1 MSKDPARL
9 GLPVADRQVRMV
21 GVVEGYRDVTMFR
34 KAGLLTGGLLV
45 GLLAAG
51 AAVCVWLA
59 LEYHWF
65 SSDVA
70 KSRARLP
77 ATLQSSLAPS
87 KNVLNQ
93 PQVTLVRYTSDTS
106 TGGAVLFSTNPQTKV
121 VSFLTIPPV
130 STLGGRE
137 LRTYS
142 TSQLIDGLK
151 QRAGIT
157 VRHVAIIDL
166 TNVGALV
173 DGLGG
178 IRVNNPAAFSVPV
191 SGGQT
196 WSFANGPLKLDGPHA
211 VAYLRRSILTGD
223 ALGQA
228 GVTVLKGIVHRVL
241 EPSSV
246 GSLQTTGTALA
257 TSTAT
262 DLSDA
267 DVVGLVY
274 LRLDGGTGMECGLPP
289 REELTSST
297 GSATVQAFLGQ
308 SPGQTSA
315 AGCRARPIASK
326 VFLPPKS
333 VVKLVQ
339 RFGWGAFLAAAGLM
353 LALMLA
359 VGSVLI
365 LRSRRPVV
373 VGESGEGPAVVAV
386 PVSQQRSE
394 DVVSSPAMADTL
406 TNGHVDQQR
415 IEPPAPAPDAPG
427 LPAERP
433 QAAPAEALPAAEV
446 VPASPAAE
454 PGVVMPEA
462 VPADVLTEYLPP
474 PAPAEDVVSAAPTP
488 DVVEPPASDRTRVRW
503 SVPRV
508 NDVAEPTAVEQSPPA
523 EPPGKWRTYVA
534 SAPTRRA
541 AARTPTGQRAAARTP
556 VSGRPADVPR
566 RPQEAPDRS
575 KRGGRRVSRSQAARR
590 WIYLHQD
597 VMWAVGLGAV
607 VALVA
612 GAFAGLI

>member
-1 MSKDPARL
+1 MESKQRITL
-9 GLPVADRQVRMV
+9 VRRV
-21 GVVEGYRDVTMFR
+21 
-34 KAGLLTGGLLV
+34 GLLTGGLLV
-45 GLLAAG
+45 GVLAAG

-65 SSDVA
+65 SNDVA

-121 VSFLTIPPV
+121 VSFLTIAPV

-137 LRTYS
+137 LRSYS
-142 TSQLIDGLK
+142 TPQLIDALK

-173 DGLGG
+173 DGIGG
-178 IRVNNPAAFSVPV
+178 IRVNNPAAFDVPV
-191 SGGQT
+191 SGGRT
-196 WSFANGPLKLDGPHA
+196 WSFAKGPLHLDGAHA
-211 VAYLRRSILTGD
+211 VAYLRRGILTGD

-246 GSLQTTGTALA
+246 GALQTTGTALA
-257 TSTAT
+257 SSTAT

-289 REELTSST
+289 REELTSSS
-297 GSATVQAFLGQ
+297 GSATMRAFLGQ
-308 SPGQTSA
+308 SAGQTSA
-315 AGCRARPIASK
+315 AGCTARPIASK
-326 VFLPPKS
+326 VFLPPKD

-373 VGESGEGPAVVAV
+373 AGDPGEQTAVVAV

-394 DVVSSPAMADTL
+394 DVLSAPAVAETL
-406 TNGHVDQQR
+406 TNGHVEGQQ
-415 IEPPAPAPDAPG
+415 IEPPAPTPDAPAP
-427 LPAERP
+427 PAEPP
-433 QAAPAEALPAAEV
+433 QATPAKARPAEA
-446 VPASPAAE
+446 VPAPPEAPE
-454 PGVVMPEA
+454 VVMPEA
-462 VPADVLTEYLPP
+462 VPADVLTEQVPP
-474 PAPAEDVVSAAPTP
+474 PVPALAEDVVSAAPIP
-488 DVVEPPASDRTRVRW
+488 DVVEPLATDRPRVRW
-503 SVPRV
+503 SMPRV
-508 NDVAEPTAVEQSPPA
+508 TDAAEPIAA
-523 EPPGKWRTYVA
+523 EPPSPARPRGEGNPPRVTTPA
-534 SAPTRRA
+534 STTGAPGWAAAGRRA
-541 AARTPTGQRAAARTP
+541 AARAGG
-556 VSGRPADVPR
+556 SGRPADAPR
-566 RPQEAPDRS
+566 RPQDASGDAPRRPHESADRR
-575 KRGGRRVSRSQAARR
+575 KRSGRRVSRAQAVRH
-590 WIYLHQD
+590 WIYVHQD

>member
-1 MSKDPARL
+1 MESKRRITL
-9 GLPVADRQVRMV
+9 VRRV
-21 GVVEGYRDVTMFR
+21 
-34 KAGLLTGGLLV
+34 GLLTGGLLV
-45 GLLAAG
+45 GVLAAG

-142 TSQLIDGLK
+142 TPQLIDALK
-151 QRAGIT
+151 RQAGIT

-173 DGLGG
+173 DGIGG
-178 IRVNNPAAFSVPV
+178 IHVNNPAAFNVAV
-191 SGGQT
+191 AGGQT
-196 WSFANGPLKLDGPHA
+196 WRFAKGPLQLDGPHA
-211 VAYLRRSILTGD
+211 VAYLRRGILTGD

-308 SPGQTSA
+308 STGQTSA
-315 AGCRARPIASK
+315 AGCTARPIASK
-326 VFLPPKS
+326 VFLPPKG

-365 LRSRRPVV
+365 LRSRRPMVAGDP
-373 VGESGEGPAVVAV
+373 GEQPAVVAV

-394 DVVSSPAMADTL
+394 DVVSSPAVAERL
-406 TNGHVDQQR
+406 TNGRVEGQQ
-415 IEPPAPAPDAPG
+415 IEPPAPTPDAPA
-427 LPAERP
+427 LPVERP
-433 QAAPAEALPAAEV
+433 QAAPAEARPAEA
-446 VPASPAAE
+446 VPAPPEAQ
-454 PGVVMPEA
+454 PDVVMPEA
-462 VPADVLTEYLPP
+462 VPADVLTEQVPP
-474 PAPAEDVVSAAPTP
+474 PVPALAEDVVSAAPIP
-488 DVVEPPASDRTRVRW
+488 DVVESPASERPRVRW

-508 NDVAEPTAVEQSPPA
+508 TDAAEPDAAEPPPPAGPPA
-523 EPPGKWRTYVA
+523 EGSPPRVTTPARTTGPGWA
-534 SAPTRRA
+534 AAGRRA
-541 AARTPTGQRAAARTP
+541 AARAAAR
-556 VSGRPADVPR
+556 RPADVPR
-566 RPQEAPDRS
+566 RPKDASANAPRRPQDPADGRKRS
-575 KRGGRRVSRSQAARR
+575 GRRVSRSQAVRH
-590 WIYLHQD
+590 WVYLHQD

>member
-1 MSKDPARL
+1 MESKRRITL
-9 GLPVADRQVRMV
+9 VRRV
-21 GVVEGYRDVTMFR
+21 
-34 KAGLLTGGLLV
+34 GLLTGGLLV
-45 GLLAAG
+45 GVLAAG

-65 SSDVA
+65 SNDVA

-121 VSFLTIPPV
+121 VSFLTIAPV

-137 LRTYS
+137 FRTYS
-142 TSQLIDGLK
+142 TPQLIDALRR
-151 QRAGIT
+151 QAGIT

-178 IRVNNPAAFSVPV
+178 IRVNNPAAFNVTV

-196 WSFANGPLKLDGPHA
+196 WSFAKGPLQLDGPHA
-211 VAYLRRSILTGD
+211 VAYLRRGILTGV

-297 GSATVQAFLGQ
+297 GSATLQAFLGQ
-308 SPGQTSA
+308 SAGQTSA
-315 AGCRARPIASK
+315 GGCRARPIASR
-326 VFLPPKS
+326 VFLPPKG

-339 RFGWGAFLAAAGLM
+339 RFGWSAFLAAAGLM

-359 VGSVLI
+359 LGSVLI
-365 LRSRRPVV
+365 LRSRRPAVA
-373 VGESGEGPAVVAV
+373 GEPGEQPAVMAIPVSQQRSDDVVSSPAVMAV

-394 DVVSSPAMADTL
+394 DVVTSPAAADTL
-406 TNGHVDQQR
+406 TNGHVDEQQ
-415 IEPPAPAPDAPG
+415 IEPPPPAPDAPA

-433 QAAPAEALPAAEV
+433 QAVPAEALPAAEV
-446 VPASPAAE
+446 VPAPPAAQ
-454 PGVVMPEA
+454 PDVVMPEA
-462 VPADVLTEYLPP
+462 VPVDVLTEHVPP
-474 PAPAEDVVSAAPTP
+474 PAPALAEDVVSAAPIP
-488 DVVEPPASDRTRVRW
+488 DVVEPTASDRPRVRW

-508 NDVAEPTAVEQSPPA
+508 TDAAAPTAAQLPPPA
-523 EPPGKWRTYVA
+523 EPRGKWRTYVT

-541 AARTPTGQRAAARTP
+541 AGPPAAGRRAAA
-556 VSGRPADVPR
+556 SGRPADAPR

-575 KRGGRRVSRSQAARR
+575 RRGGRRVSRSQAVRH
-590 WIYLHQD
+590 WIHIHQD

>member
-1 MSKDPARL
+1 MESKRRL
-9 GLPVADRQVRMV
+9 ILVRRV
-21 GVVEGYRDVTMFR
+21 
-34 KAGLLTGGLLV
+34 GLLTGGLLV
-45 GLLAAG
+45 GVLAAG

-65 SSDVA
+65 SNDVA

-93 PQVTLVRYTSDTS
+93 PQVTLVRYTSGTS

-121 VSFLTIPPV
+121 VSFLTIAPV

-137 LRTYS
+137 FRHYS
-142 TSQLIDGLK
+142 TPQLIDALK

-173 DGLGG
+173 DGIGG
-178 IRVNNPAAFSVPV
+178 IRVNNPAAFDVAV
-191 SGGQT
+191 SGGRT
-196 WSFANGPLKLDGPHA
+196 WSFAKGPLQLDGAHA
-211 VAYLRRSILTGD
+211 VAYLRRGFLTGN

-257 TSTAT
+257 SSTAT

-297 GSATVQAFLGQ
+297 GSATVRAFLGQ
-308 SPGQTSA
+308 SAGQTSA
-315 AGCRARPIASK
+315 SGCTARPIASK
-326 VFLPPKS
+326 VFLPPKD

-365 LRSRRPVV
+365 LRSRRPLVA
-373 VGESGEGPAVVAV
+373 GEPGEQPAVVAI
-386 PVSQQRSE
+386 PVSQQRSD
-394 DVVSSPAMADTL
+394 DVVSSPAEADTL
-406 TNGHVDQQR
+406 TNGHVDGP
-415 IEPPAPAPDAPG
+415 IEPPAPTPDAPA

-433 QAAPAEALPAAEV
+433 QAAPAEARPAEV
-446 VPASPAAE
+446 VPAPPEAQ
-454 PGVVMPEA
+454 PDVVMPEA
-462 VPADVLTEYLPP
+462 VPADVLTEQVPP
-474 PAPAEDVVSAAPTP
+474 PVPALAEDVVSAAPIP
-488 DVVEPPASDRTRVRW
+488 DVVESPASDRPAGAMEHAARHGCRGARPLRSHRRPRNRVRRRAHPV
-503 SVPRV
+503 SPPPLRPPALPVGRQQAGAPPLARRSAAVRPMPHDGHRTPRPMPHDGHR
-508 NDVAEPTAVEQSPPA
+508 NQPTAEGGAAGGSVGHRPFATGSTSIRTSCGRLAWAPWSRWWPGPSP
-523 EPPGKWRTYVA
+523 G
-534 SAPTRRA
+534 
-541 AARTPTGQRAAARTP
+541 
-556 VSGRPADVPR
+556 
-566 RPQEAPDRS
+566 
-575 KRGGRRVSRSQAARR
+575 
-590 WIYLHQD
+590 
-597 VMWAVGLGAV
+597 
-607 VALVA
+607 
-612 GAFAGLI
+612 

>member
-1 MSKDPARL
+1 MESKRRL
-9 GLPVADRQVRMV
+9 ILVRRV
-21 GVVEGYRDVTMFR
+21 
-34 KAGLLTGGLLV
+34 GLLTGGLLV
-45 GLLAAG
+45 GVLAAG

-65 SSDVA
+65 SNDVA

-93 PQVTLVRYTSDTS
+93 PQVTLVRYKSGTS

-121 VSFLTIPPV
+121 VSFLTIAPV

-137 LRTYS
+137 FRHYS
-142 TSQLIDGLK
+142 TPQLIDALK

-173 DGLGG
+173 DGIGG
-178 IRVNNPAAFSVPV
+178 IRVNNPAAFDVAV
-191 SGGQT
+191 SGGRT
-196 WSFANGPLKLDGPHA
+196 WSFAKGPLQLDGAHA
-211 VAYLRRSILTGD
+211 VAYLRRGFLTGN

-257 TSTAT
+257 SSTAT

-297 GSATVQAFLGQ
+297 GSATVRAFLGQ
-308 SPGQTSA
+308 SAGQTSA
-315 AGCRARPIASK
+315 SGCTARPIASK
-326 VFLPPKS
+326 VFLPPKD

-365 LRSRRPVV
+365 LRSRRPLVA
-373 VGESGEGPAVVAV
+373 GEPGEQPAVVAI
-386 PVSQQRSE
+386 PVSQQRSD
-394 DVVSSPAMADTL
+394 DVVPSPALADTL
-406 TNGHVDQQR
+406 TNGHVDGP
-415 IEPPAPAPDAPG
+415 IEPPAPTPDAPA
-427 LPAERP
+427 LPAEHP
-433 QAAPAEALPAAEV
+433 QAAPAEARPAEAVLAPPEA
-446 VPASPAAE
+446 PD
-454 PGVVMPEA
+454 VVMPEA
-462 VPADVLTEYLPP
+462 VPADVLTEQVPP
-474 PAPAEDVVSAAPTP
+474 PAPALAEDVVSAAPIP
-488 DVVEPPASDRTRVRW
+488 DVVEPPATDRRRVRW
-503 SVPRV
+503 SMPRV
-508 NDVAEPTAVEQSPPA
+508 TDAAAPIAA
-523 EPPGKWRTYVA
+523 EPPSPARPPGEGSPPDVT
-534 SAPTRRA
+534 SAPTGPSVGWAAAGRRA
-541 AARTPTGQRAAARTP
+541 AARAA
-556 VSGRPADVPR
+556 VSGRPADAPRRPQDAPADAPR
-566 RPQEAPDRS
+566 RPQESADRRRRS
-575 KRGGRRVSRSQAARR
+575 GRRVSRAQAVRH
-590 WIYLHQD
+590 WIHIHQD

>member
-1 MSKDPARL
+1 
-9 GLPVADRQVRMV
+9 
-21 GVVEGYRDVTMFR
+21 MFR

-45 GLLAAG
+45 GVLAAG

-65 SSDVA
+65 SNDVA

-93 PQVTLVRYTSDTS
+93 PQVTLVRYTSGTS

-121 VSFLTIPPV
+121 VSFMTIAPV

-137 LRTYS
+137 FRHYS
-142 TSQLIDGLK
+142 TPQLIDALK

-173 DGLGG
+173 DGIGG
-178 IRVNNPAAFSVPV
+178 IRVNNPAAFDVLLP
-191 SGGQT
+191 GGRT
-196 WSFANGPLKLDGPHA
+196 WSFAKGPLQLDGAHA
-211 VAYLRRSILTGD
+211 VAYLRRDTLTGE

-257 TSTAT
+257 SSTAT

-289 REELTSST
+289 REELTSSS
-297 GSATVQAFLGQ
+297 GSATVRAFLGQ
-308 SPGQTSA
+308 SAGQTSV
-315 AGCRARPIASK
+315 AGCTARPIASK
-326 VFLPPKS
+326 VFLPPKD

-365 LRSRRPVV
+365 LRSRRPLVA
-373 VGESGEGPAVVAV
+373 GEPGEQPAVVAI
-386 PVSQQRSE
+386 PVSQQRSD
-394 DVVSSPAMADTL
+394 DVVPSPAEADTL
-406 TNGHVDQQR
+406 TNGHVDGP
-415 IEPPAPAPDAPG
+415 IEPPAPTPDVAA
-427 LPAERP
+427 LPDEP
-433 QAAPAEALPAAEV
+433 LQVAPAEARPAEA
-446 VPASPAAE
+446 VPAPPE
-454 PGVVMPEA
+454 TQPDVVMPEA
-462 VPADVLTEYLPP
+462 VPADVLTEEVPP
-474 PAPAEDVVSAAPTP
+474 PVPALAEDVVSAAPIP
-488 DVVEPPASDRTRVRW
+488 DVVKPPAADRRRVRW

-508 NDVAEPTAVEQSPPA
+508 SDATDPTAA
-523 EPPGKWRTYVA
+523 EPPPPMGPSVEGGPPRVTTP
-534 SAPTRRA
+534 APTSGGPGWAAAGRRA
-541 AARTPTGQRAAARTP
+541 AARAA
-556 VSGRPADVPR
+556 VSGRPADAPQRPQDAPADAPR
-566 RPQEAPDRS
+566 RPQESADRRRRS
-575 KRGGRRVSRSQAARR
+575 GRRVSRAQAVRH
-590 WIYLHQD
+590 WIHIHQD

>member
-1 MSKDPARL
+1 MESKRRITL
-9 GLPVADRQVRMV
+9 VRRV
-21 GVVEGYRDVTMFR
+21 
-34 KAGLLTGGLLV
+34 GLLTGGLLV
-45 GLLAAG
+45 GVLAAG

-77 ATLQSSLAPS
+77 ATLKSSLAPS

-93 PQVTLVRYTSDTS
+93 PQVTLVRYTSGTS

-121 VSFLTIPPV
+121 VSFLTIAPV
-130 STLGGRE
+130 STLAGRE

-142 TSQLIDGLK
+142 TPQLIDALRR
-151 QRAGIT
+151 QAGIT

-178 IRVNNPAAFSVPV
+178 IRVNNPAAFTVPV

-196 WSFANGPLKLDGPHA
+196 WSFAKGLLRLDGPHA
-211 VAYLRRSILTGD
+211 VAYLRRGILTGD

-228 GVTVLKGIVHRVL
+228 GGTVLKGIVHRGL

-262 DLSDA
+262 DLTDA

-315 AGCRARPIASK
+315 GGCRARPIASK

-339 RFGWGAFLAAAGLM
+339 RFCWGAFLVAAGLM

-365 LRSRRPVV
+365 LRSRRPAI
-373 VGESGEGPAVVAV
+373 VGESVEGPAVVAV

-394 DVVSSPAMADTL
+394 DVVSSPAVADTL
-406 TNGHVDQQR
+406 SNGQVGKQR
-415 IEPPAPAPDAPG
+415 TEPPAPAPDAPA

-433 QAAPAEALPAAEV
+433 QAAPAEALAAAEV
-446 VPASPAAE
+446 VSAPPVAQPD
-454 PGVVMPEA
+454 VVMPEA
-462 VPADVLTEYLPP
+462 VPADVLTEQVPP
-474 PAPAEDVVSAAPTP
+474 PVPAPAEDVVSAAPIP
-488 DVVEPPASDRTRVRW
+488 DVVETPPASERPRVRW
-503 SVPRV
+503 SGPRV
-508 NDVAEPTAVEQSPPA
+508 SDAVEPTTAGPPSPAAPRVGETPPGVTTPAPTTGGPGWAAAGRRAPPRAGARPPPA
-523 EPPGKWRTYVA
+523 GPRPPQAAGGPRGAQGKP
-534 SAPTRRA
+534 APR
-541 AARTPTGQRAAARTP
+541 
-556 VSGRPADVPR
+556 
-566 RPQEAPDRS
+566 
-575 KRGGRRVSRSQAARR
+575 KRGGGGPRGTRGPSRRA
-590 WIYLHQD
+590 
-597 VMWAVGLGAV
+597 
-607 VALVA
+607 
-612 GAFAGLI
+612 

>member
-1 MSKDPARL
+1 MESKRRITL
-9 GLPVADRQVRMV
+9 VRRV
-21 GVVEGYRDVTMFR
+21 
-34 KAGLLTGGLLV
+34 GLLTGGLLV
-45 GLLAAG
+45 GVLAAG

-87 KNVLNQ
+87 QNVLNQ
-93 PQVTLVRYTSDTS
+93 PQVTLVRYKSGTS

-121 VSFLTIPPV
+121 VSFLTIAPV

-137 LRTYS
+137 FRDYS
-142 TSQLIDGLK
+142 TPQLIDALK
-151 QRAGIT
+151 RQAGIT

-178 IRVNNPAAFSVPV
+178 IRVNNPAAFTVPV
-191 SGGQT
+191 AGGQT
-196 WSFANGPLKLDGPHA
+196 WSFAKGPLQLDGPHA
-211 VAYLRRSILTGD
+211 VAYLRRDFLTGN

-289 REELTSST
+289 RQELTSST
-297 GSATVQAFLGQ
+297 GSATLRAFLGQ

-315 AGCRARPIASK
+315 AGCTARPIVSK
-326 VFLPPKS
+326 VFLPPKG

-339 RFGWGAFLAAAGLM
+339 RFGWSAFLAAAGLM

-359 VGSVLI
+359 LGSVLI
-365 LRSRRPVV
+365 LRSRRPAVA
-373 VGESGEGPAVVAV
+373 GEPGEQPAVVAV

-394 DVVSSPAMADTL
+394 DVVSSPAVVAIPVSQQRSEDVVSSPAVADTS
-406 TNGHVDQQR
+406 TNGHVDEQQ
-415 IEPPAPAPDAPG
+415 IEPAPAPAAPA

-433 QAAPAEALPAAEV
+433 QAAPAEALPVAEV
-446 VPASPAAE
+446 VPAPPAAQ
-454 PGVVMPEA
+454 PDVVMPEA
-462 VPADVLTEYLPP
+462 VPAHVLTEDVPP
-474 PAPAEDVVSAAPTP
+474 PAPALAEDVVSAAPIP
-488 DVVEPPASDRTRVRW
+488 DVVEPSASKRRRVRW

-508 NDVAEPTAVEQSPPA
+508 SDVAGPTAPQPPSPAGPRVESSPT
-523 EPPGKWRTYVA
+523 RVT
-534 SAPTRRA
+534 SAPTKPTVGRAAAGRRA
-541 AARTPTGQRAAARTP
+541 AARMPG
-556 VSGRPADVPR
+556 SGRPADAPR
-566 RPQEAPDRS
+566 RPQEAPERS
-575 KRGGRRVSRSQAARR
+575 KRGGRRVSRSQAVRH
-590 WIYLHQD
+590 WIFVHQD

>member
-1 MSKDPARL
+1 MESKRRITL
-9 GLPVADRQVRMV
+9 IRRV
-21 GVVEGYRDVTMFR
+21 
-34 KAGLLTGGLLV
+34 GLLTGGLLV
-45 GLLAAG
+45 GVLAAG

-65 SSDVA
+65 SNDVA

-87 KNVLNQ
+87 QNVLNQ
-93 PQVTLVRYTSDTS
+93 PQVTLVRYKSGTS

-121 VSFLTIPPV
+121 VSFMTIAPV

-137 LRTYS
+137 FRAYS
-142 TSQLIDGLK
+142 TPQLIDALK
-151 QRAGIT
+151 RLAGIT
-157 VRHVAIIDL
+157 VRHVAVIDL

-178 IRVNNPAAFSVPV
+178 IRVNNPAAFSVVVP
-191 SGGQT
+191 GGRT
-196 WSFANGPLKLDGPHA
+196 WFFAKGPLQLDGPHA
-211 VAYLRRSILTGD
+211 VAYLRRHILTGN

-257 TSTAT
+257 SSTAT

-289 REELTSST
+289 RQELTSST

-308 SPGQTSA
+308 SASQASA
-315 AGCRARPIASK
+315 AGCTARPIASK
-326 VFLPPKS
+326 VFLPPKG

-365 LRSRRPVV
+365 LRSRRSPVA
-373 VGESGEGPAVVAV
+373 GEPVEHPAVVAI
-386 PVSQQRSE
+386 PVSQQRSD
-394 DVVSSPAMADTL
+394 DVVSAPAVAETA
-406 TNGHVDQQR
+406 TNGHVDVPH
-415 IEPPAPAPDAPG
+415 IEPLTPDAPMPPAEVSQDAPAEPLPRAEVAPAPP
-427 LPAERP
+427 
-433 QAAPAEALPAAEV
+433 AAPPDV
-446 VPASPAAE
+446 VR
-454 PGVVMPEA
+454 PEA
-462 VPADVLTEYLPP
+462 VPLDVLTERV
-474 PAPAEDVVSAAPTP
+474 PAPASALAGDVVSAPTP
-488 DVVEPPASDRTRVRW
+488 DVIEAPASERSRMRW

-508 NDVAEPTAVEQSPPA
+508 TDIADPAAREPSSPVEPPSEASPPD
-523 EPPGKWRTYVA
+523 GT
-534 SAPTRRA
+534 SAPTTGGRGWAAAGRRA
-541 AARTPTGQRAAARTP
+541 AARTRTNSP
-556 VSGRPADVPR
+556 PADSSR
-566 RPQEAPDRS
+566 RPQEATGRR
-575 KRGGRRVSRSQAARR
+575 KRGHRRVSRSQAVRH
-590 WIYLHQD
+590 WVYVHQD